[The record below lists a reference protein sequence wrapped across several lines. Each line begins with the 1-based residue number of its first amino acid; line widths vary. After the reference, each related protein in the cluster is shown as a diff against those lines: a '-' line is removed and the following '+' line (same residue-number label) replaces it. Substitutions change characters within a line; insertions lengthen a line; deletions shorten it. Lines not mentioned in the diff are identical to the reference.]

1 MKFLKDI
8 SVIIRCKNEERW
20 IGHSIQSIIDN
31 IGLCEII
38 VVDNNSTDKS
48 LSIVKSFAQDPKLNF
63 SKNNNFTKIKIL
75 NLNDYS
81 PGKSINLGVKKANGK
96 YVVIMS
102 AHCVLKKIN
111 LKKTIKD
118 LEKFV
123 AIFGNQIPIWKGKKI
138 KKRYIWSHF
147 CEDQVINMYSEMEER
162 YFFHNAIAVYKSK
175 TLIKNPFDEYLTAKE
190 DRYWINNQVNK
201 KQKFLYDPSIEVDHH
216 YTENGNTWKG
226 LG

>member
-20 IGHSIQSIIDN
+20 IGHSIQSVIDK
-31 IGLCEII
+31 IGFCEII

-63 SKNNNFTKIKIL
+63 NKNNNFTKIKIL

-81 PGKSINLGVKKANGK
+81 PGKSLNYGVKKASGK
-96 YVVIMS
+96 YVVVMS
-102 AHCVLKKIN
+102 AHCVLTKIN
-111 LKKTIKD
+111 LDKTLKD
-118 LEKFV
+118 LEKFI
-123 AIFGNQIPIWKGKKI
+123 AIFGNQIPVWKGKKI

-147 CEDQVINMYSEMEER
+147 SENKVVNMYSEMEER
-162 YFFHNAIAVYKSK
+162 YFFHNAIAIYKTN
-175 TLIKNPFDEYLTAKE
+175 TLKKNPFDEYLTAKE

-201 KQKFLYDPSIEVDHH
+201 KKKFLYDPSIEVDHH

>member
-20 IGHSIQSIIDN
+20 IGHSIQSVIDK
-31 IGLCEII
+31 IGFCEII

-63 SKNNNFTKIKIL
+63 NKNNNFIKIKIL

-81 PGKSINLGVKKANGK
+81 PGKSLNYGVKKASGK
-96 YVVIMS
+96 YVVVMS
-102 AHCVLKKIN
+102 AHCVLTKIN
-111 LKKTIKD
+111 LDKTLKD
-118 LEKFV
+118 LEKFI
-123 AIFGNQIPIWKGKKI
+123 AIFGNQIPVWKGKKI

-147 CEDQVINMYSEMEER
+147 SENKVVNMYSEMEER
-162 YFFHNAIAVYKSK
+162 YFFHNAIAIYKTN
-175 TLIKNPFDEYLTAKE
+175 TLKKNPFDEYLTAKE

-201 KQKFLYDPSIEVDHH
+201 KKKFLYDPSIEVDHH

>member
-20 IGHSIQSIIDN
+20 IGHSIQSVIDK
-31 IGLCEII
+31 IGFCEII

-63 SKNNNFTKIKIL
+63 NKNNNFTKIKIL

-81 PGKSINLGVKKANGK
+81 PGKSLNYGVKKASGK
-96 YVVIMS
+96 YVVVMS
-102 AHCVLKKIN
+102 AHCVLTKIN
-111 LKKTIKD
+111 LDKTLKD
-118 LEKFV
+118 LEKFI
-123 AIFGNQIPIWKGKKI
+123 AIFGNQIPVWKGKKI

-147 CEDQVINMYSEMEER
+147 SENKVVNMYSEMEER
-162 YFFHNAIAVYKSK
+162 YFFHNAIAIYKTNSLK
-175 TLIKNPFDEYLTAKE
+175 KNPFDEYLTAKE

-201 KQKFLYDPSIEVDHH
+201 KKKFLYDPSIEVDHH

>member
-48 LSIVKSFAQDPKLNF
+48 LSIVKAFAQDPKLSF
-63 SKNNNFTKIKIL
+63 SKDNNFTKIKII

-81 PGKSINLGVKKANGK
+81 PGKSLNLGVKKAKGK
-96 YVVIMS
+96 YIVVMS
-102 AHCVLKKIN
+102 AHCILRKIN
-111 LKKTIKD
+111 LNKTLKD
-118 LEKFV
+118 LEKFI
-123 AIFGNQIPIWKGKKI
+123 AIFGNQIPVWKGKKI

-147 CEDQVINMYSEMEER
+147 SKVKTVNMYSKMEER
-162 YFFHNAIAVYKSK
+162 YFFHNAIAIYKSK
-175 TLIKNPFDEYLTAKE
+175 TLKLNPFDEYLTAKE
-190 DRYWINNQVNK
+190 DRYWINNQVK
-201 KQKFLYDPSIEVDHH
+201 KKRKYLYDPSIEVDHH